1 MNFSMFLTETTAG
14 AAKSGPGSLIMTLVM
29 VAVLGAAMY
38 FFMYLPQKKQDKTN
52 NEMKNSLS
60 VGDEVTTIGGI
71 VGRVISIKD
80 DSFVLETTKD
90 RTKIRFLRSALRSI
104 DVKADSGDDDT
115 AATDKADSK
124 ALPKAELKGDG
135 KSDKTE
141 SK

>member
-1 MNFSMFLTETTAG
+1 MNFSMFLAETTEG
-14 AAKSGPGSLIMTLVM
+14 AAKSGSSSLIVTLVM
-29 VAVLGAAMY
+29 VAVLGAVMY
-38 FFMYLPQKKQDKTN
+38 FFMYLPQKKQDKKN

-115 AATDKADSK
+115 AATADKTDSK
-124 ALPKAELKGDG
+124 ALPKAELKDVPNPN
-135 KSDKTE
+135 DK
-141 SK
+141 

>member
-14 AAKSGPGSLIMTLVM
+14 AAKSGPGNLIMTLVM

-38 FFMYLPQKKQDKTN
+38 FFMYLPQKKQDKKN

-90 RTKIRFLRSALRSI
+90 RTKIRFLRSALRTI

>member
-14 AAKSGPGSLIMTLVM
+14 AAKSSSGSLIMTLVM

-38 FFMYLPQKKQDKTN
+38 FFMYLPQKKQDKKN

-60 VGDEVTTIGGI
+60 VGDEVTT

-115 AATDKADSK
+115 AAAADKADSK
-124 ALPKAELKGDG
+124 ALPKAELKDVPNPN
-135 KSDKTE
+135 DK
-141 SK
+141 

>member
-1 MNFSMFLTETTAG
+1 MFLSETTAG
-14 AAKSGPGSLIMTLVM
+14 AEKSGPGILIMTLVM

-38 FFMYLPQKKQDKTN
+38 FFMYLPQKKQDKKN

>member
-29 VAVLGAAMY
+29 VAVLGAVMY
-38 FFMYLPQKKQDKTN
+38 FFMYLPQKKQDKKN

-124 ALPKAELKGDG
+124 VLPKAELKDVPNPN
-135 KSDKTE
+135 DK
-141 SK
+141 

>member
-14 AAKSGPGSLIMTLVM
+14 AAKSGPGSLIM

-38 FFMYLPQKKQDKTN
+38 FFMYLPQKKQDKKN

-104 DVKADSGDDDT
+104 DVKADSGDT

-124 ALPKAELKGDG
+124 AIPKAELKGDG

>member
-14 AAKSGPGSLIMTLVM
+14 TAKSSSGSLIMTLVM

-38 FFMYLPQKKQDKTN
+38 FFMYLPQKKQDKKN

-124 ALPKAELKGDG
+124 ALPKAELKDVPNPN
-135 KSDKTE
+135 DK
-141 SK
+141 

>member
-14 AAKSGPGSLIMTLVM
+14 AAKSSPGSLIMTLVM

-38 FFMYLPQKKQDKTN
+38 FFMYLPQKKQDKKN

-115 AATDKADSK
+115 AATDKADSN

>member
-14 AAKSGPGSLIMTLVM
+14 ASKSSSGSLIMTLVM

-38 FFMYLPQKKQDKTN
+38 FFMYLPQKKQDKKN

-115 AATDKADSK
+115 AAAADNADSK
-124 ALPKAELKGDG
+124 ALPKAELKDVPNPN
-135 KSDKTE
+135 DK
-141 SK
+141 

>member
-14 AAKSGPGSLIMTLVM
+14 AAKSGPSSLIMTLVM

-38 FFMYLPQKKQDKTN
+38 FFMYLPQKKQDKKN